1 MISKQNRLLWVL
13 ALGHGATHWHR
24 GAMSVCLPLI
34 LKDLSMNY
42 TQMGLIRSVQQIVAM
57 ISTMVGGLAT
67 DILNQRKA
75 ILVFSVLWPSLF
87 FSFQGYATTFLVFG
101 ALVWAQMLF
110 GGYLWH
116 SPARAVIGET
126 FPDRMGYGLGVHGMG
141 GNLAQALAPLA
152 IGGLLL
158 FIGWRTAFKLHLI
171 PGLLVALLLWQLLP
185 SLGRSMEERKK
196 GTSYVA
202 GFRTEILGNIPFLGI
217 TLVGA
222 LRSVGENVI
231 PTFLPLYLSYE
242 MKMSI
247 ATIGVYLS
255 SLAMVGTI
263 AAPIVGHLSDRWGRK
278 PIVFLCL
285 LSGSMLITAIPWV
298 HSTAILFPM
307 ISLGGVVLFSVGP
320 VIQASGLD
328 HTPQELW
335 GSAQSFMDIGRST
348 LSLIFPLVAGAV
360 ADLYGLSYT
369 FYLFGGITL
378 IAALVMLSVPQRTQ
392 GRGHRKDEISK

>member
-1 MISKQNRLLWVL
+1 MRIRNRILWVL

-34 LKDLSMNY
+34 LKDLGMSY

-57 ISTMVGGLAT
+57 VSTMAGGLAT

-75 ILVFSVLWPSLF
+75 MLIFSVIWPSFF
-87 FSFQGYATTFLVFG
+87 FSFQGYATTFLVFA

-110 GGYLWH
+110 GGFLWH
-116 SPARAVIGET
+116 APARAVIGEAL
-126 FPDRMGYGLGVHGMG
+126 PDRMGFGLGVHGMG

-152 IGGLLL
+152 VGGLLW
-158 FIGWRTAFKLHLI
+158 FISWRAAFKLHLI
-171 PGLLVALLLWQLLP
+171 PGILVGLLLWQLLP
-185 SLGRSMEERKK
+185 PLGRSIEGREESA
-196 GTSYVA
+196 SYMA
-202 GFRTEILGNIPFLGI
+202 GFRAEVLGNIPFLCI
-217 TLVGA
+217 ALVGA

-242 MKMSI
+242 MKMST

-278 PIVFLCL
+278 PTVFLCL

-298 HSTAILFPM
+298 HSPAILFS
-307 ISLGGVVLFSVGP
+307 IVSLAGVVLFSVGP
-320 VIQASGLD
+320 VIQAGGLD
-328 HTPQELW
+328 YTPRDLW
-335 GSAQSFMDIGRST
+335 GSAQSLMDIARST
-348 LSLIFPLVAGAV
+348 LSLVFPLLAGAV
-360 ADLYGLSYT
+360 ADLYGLGTT
-369 FYLFGGITL
+369 FYLFGGVNL
-378 IAALVMLSVPQRTQ
+378 IAALAILPVPPRTRINP
-392 GRGHRKDEISK
+392 GSLTAR